1 MNDDAFTTDARAE
14 AKRRWE
20 FIQFDSYVQ
29 AAEENGKIHGF
40 EKGAEWARD
49 HLAAQEPTDDAV
61 CDMIEDRLSDAMFTA
76 CVQEP
81 DGEMTTYVD
90 APMAEVL
97 RIARDALSAARD
109 ARRDEEKR

>member
-1 MNDDAFTTDARAE
+1 MNDDDFETAARKE

-49 HLAAQEPTDDAV
+49 HLAAQEPTD
-61 CDMIEDRLSDAMFTA
+61 
-76 CVQEP
+76 
-81 DGEMTTYVD
+81 
-90 APMAEVL
+90 AEVL
-97 RIARDALSAARD
+97 AALNAHDPAVSTPNLGHYAPSHVEAMRAALTAARAVGRED
-109 ARRDEEKR
+109 